1 MFPYPKQYGINIKDF
16 MYDNAEFTIESEEYK
31 SVKAFAEENVVMVGE
46 IGYYYPARVWIGD
59 SGRIYCTHDYD
70 DDIYVFNNV
79 VQLIFNELRSHELES
94 VAMKW

>member
-46 IGYYYPARVWIGD
+46 IGYYYPARV
-59 SGRIYCTHDYD
+59 
-70 DDIYVFNNV
+70 
-79 VQLIFNELRSHELES
+79 
-94 VAMKW
+94 